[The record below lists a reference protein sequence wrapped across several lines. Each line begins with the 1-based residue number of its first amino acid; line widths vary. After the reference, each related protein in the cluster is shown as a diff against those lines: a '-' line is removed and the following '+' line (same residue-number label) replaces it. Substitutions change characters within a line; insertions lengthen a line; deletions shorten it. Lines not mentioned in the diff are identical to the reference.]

1 MGKRVRFVQPVVD
14 RLELTDGDWL
24 EVKHQLTVGERRGIL
39 SRAAKGGVST
49 DGQRVHLDGAE
60 MAFAR
65 AETWLL
71 DWSFQDAAG
80 KPMKLSP
87 AALRALDAE
96 SFAEIEAALDAHEE
110 AVDAA
115 KNSSASMA
123 SGSSTPT
130 PPRNV
135 SEASSPSASGSDT
148 PTGI

>member
-1 MGKRVRFVQPVVD
+1 MGLRFVKPVTD
-14 RLELTDGDWL
+14 RIELTGGAWI

-65 AETWLL
+65 VETWLT
-71 DWSFQDAAG
+71 DWSARDAQD
-80 KPMKLSP
+80 KPMKLTP

-115 KNSSASMA
+115 KNSPASVA
-123 SGSSTPT
+123 NGSSTPLQ
-130 PPRNV
+130 PV
-135 SEASSPSASGSDT
+135 SVSGASSPSASGSDT
-148 PTGI
+148 PTAI